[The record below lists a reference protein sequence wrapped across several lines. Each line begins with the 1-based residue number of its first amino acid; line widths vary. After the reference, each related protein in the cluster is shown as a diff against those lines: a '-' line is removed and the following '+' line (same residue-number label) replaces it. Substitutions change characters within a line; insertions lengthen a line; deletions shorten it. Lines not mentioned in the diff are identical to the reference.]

1 MRTGQP
7 QDKSR
12 SDVEPAV
19 IDRKIHAT
27 SPKRTGG
34 RYGFEATEA
43 TWVVFRLE

>member
-1 MRTGQP
+1 MPTGQP

-43 TWVVFRLE
+43 TRVVFRLE